1 MGDNFSA
8 SVTFPRRLRLAGL
21 VLALI
26 LALALAGGC
35 THLSQTVAEPGPRLF
50 LPAAAAAVDP
60 APALARRY
68 APAFLVYNPHQPH
81 NLIGQPRA
89 EIDAQGWEQV
99 SVDPARAVI
108 YWQQREFTT
117 ARGAYT
123 NLIYRVHF
131 PATPY
136 SLVPFFIGAGR
147 NMGLLVVVTLD
158 ADQRPVLVTTL
169 GTCGCYVA
177 LAPTGRLPADARPA
191 GWTGQPQHIYGET
204 LPARLDFA
212 GMKAPRLV
220 VGVRP
225 GEHRVMSLNVTE
237 EAALAGH
244 PDRAAA
250 ALAPADDLT
259 RLPLPGGGR
268 TSFYHQSG
276 LLAGHVKGAWKPW
289 ETLLL
294 GIVSLDGLVG
304 MDKAYADTGSPF
316 YTSLKPWA
324 RQDSDLWDFPRFL
337 QYWGW
342 RL

>member
-1 MGDNFSA
+1 MVDKPSAIMGFLG
-8 SVTFPRRLRLAGL
+8 RLLPAGL
-21 VLALI
+21 AVALVLL
-26 LALALAGGC
+26 GGC
-35 THLSQTVAEPGPRLF
+35 THLSQPAAEPGPRLF
-50 LPAAAAAVDP
+50 LPAASP
-60 APALARRY
+60 APAPDLDLARRF
-68 APAFLVYNPHQPH
+68 APAFLVYNPHQAH

-89 EIDAQGWEQV
+89 ELDAKGWEQI

-108 YWQQREFTT
+108 YWQQREFAT

-136 SLVPFFIGAGR
+136 SLAPFFIGAGR
-147 NMGLLVVVTLD
+147 NMGLMVVVTLD
-158 ADQRPVLVTTL
+158 AARRPVLVTTL

-177 LAPTGRLPADARPA
+177 LAPTSRLPAAARPA
-191 GWTGQPQHIYGET
+191 GWTGEPQQIYGET
-204 LPARLDFA
+204 LPARLDYA
-212 GMKAPRLV
+212 GLKAPRLV

-225 GEHRVMSLNVTE
+225 GEHRVMSLMVAE
-237 EAALAGH
+237 EAALTRH
-244 PDRAAA
+244 PDRVAAD
-250 ALAPADDLT
+250 LAPAEDLT

-294 GIVSLDGLVG
+294 GVVSLDGLVG
-304 MDKAYADTGSPF
+304 MDKAYAGTGNPF

-324 RQDSDLWDFPRFL
+324 RRDSDLWDFPRFL